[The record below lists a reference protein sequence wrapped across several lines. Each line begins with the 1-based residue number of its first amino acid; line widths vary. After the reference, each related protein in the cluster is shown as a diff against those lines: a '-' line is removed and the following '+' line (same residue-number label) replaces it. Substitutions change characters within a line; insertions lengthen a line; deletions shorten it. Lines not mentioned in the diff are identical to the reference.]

1 VNDRVAS
8 CFLLLSATLLLSA
21 ETQWPVTLPEQAR
34 DELIAVTLP
43 TQLYANGQADAA
55 TLRIRDGE
63 GGEIPARYEPV
74 QIVGRTR
81 RRIDTP
87 PLAMVAAETPANTL
101 RLTVRRPRPST
112 PAAATDAPLA
122 GLTVQTALRDFEQQV
137 TVEVSDDGV
146 NWSTVVQRAALF
158 DLSRHAN
165 VRRTEIAFPA
175 AVSNRLLR
183 LTFEQAVDS
192 REHLTAL
199 ITTTEQVGGAGQS
212 RAVQVD
218 TRPFRVDAVC
228 GWITTYDDESRK
240 PVLAGYPV
248 AWSVVTNGVPRDK
261 TRYAIEA
268 QGQPL
273 TQLTVAI
280 PADYASWRYTLT
292 AESPAPSRFLA
303 QGMLTQFRFR
313 GITDQSTAIDFSE
326 VRAERYVLTLD
337 QPQAALSGISATGS
351 LFRLVFPAQPRRA
364 YTLVQLPD
372 PDARIPSATHIGT
385 LLDKGVEPLEGK
397 IAPTAQASEASPP
410 WAGKLH
416 RYLLPGGIVI
426 AMLALAFSLVKAMRR
441 L

>member
-1 VNDRVAS
+1 MNVRFVS
-8 CFLLLSATLLLSA
+8 CFLLLSGTLLLSA
-21 ETQWPVTLPEQAR
+21 ETQWPINLPELTR

-43 TQLYANGQADAA
+43 AQLYANGQADAG

-63 GGEIPARYEPV
+63 GGEIPARYEQV

-87 PLAMVAAETPANTL
+87 PLAMVSAETPANTL
-101 RLTVRRPRPST
+101 RLTVRRPLRSAPS
-112 PAAATDAPLA
+112 ADTDAPLA

-146 NWSTVVQRAALF
+146 TWATVVHRATLF

-175 AVSNRLLR
+175 AFSNSLFR
-183 LTFEQAVDS
+183 LTFEQAVDT

-218 TRPFRVDAVC
+218 TRPFRVDAVR
-228 GWITTYDDESRK
+228 GWITSYDDESRK

-248 AWSVVTNGVPRDK
+248 GWSMVTNGLPRSK
-261 TRYAIEA
+261 TQYAIEA

-273 TQLTVAI
+273 TRLTMAI
-280 PADYASWRYTLT
+280 PSDYASWRYTLT
-292 AESPAPSRFLA
+292 AESPSPSRFLA

-313 GITDQSTAIDFSE
+313 GITDQSTTIEFSE

-351 LFRLVFPAQPRRA
+351 VYRLVFPAQPQRA
-364 YTLVQLPD
+364 YTLIQLPE
-372 PDARIPSATHIGT
+372 PDARIPSAAHIGM

-397 IAPTAQASEASPP
+397 IAPTAQAGAASP
-410 WAGKLH
+410 WWSGTLH
-416 RYLLPGGIVI
+416 RYLLPGGVVI